1 MIRVFGLVATL
12 CGFLAAPIQAQEIGD
27 LAKVDTELLNVR
39 SGPSADT
46 SVVGRVSQGTLMLV
60 VERQGD
66 WVKLSDPLRRG
77 LAEGWVNSRF
87 LAVLVPS
94 QQTETRRL
102 TAPSAPAARYAPRPD
117 PFQISDADFEC
128 SESYITEGGFDEC
141 ELEVEIEV
149 NIPSIFEPYLRDY
162 VDVTCEAEISYRTR
176 DSYFE
181 QNERESESTSMYLY
195 SGTVSGSLE
204 IEFDFGYTFEPVVS
218 AKVESLECR
227 PD

>member
-1 MIRVFGLVATL
+1 MIRFIGPVAAL
-12 CGFLAAPIQAQEIGD
+12 CGFFTLPIHAQEIGD
-27 LAKVDTELLNVR
+27 LATVNTELLNVR
-39 SGPSADT
+39 TGPSSDT
-46 SVVGRVSQGTLMLV
+46 SVVGRVSQGAMLLV

-66 WVKLSDPLRRG
+66 WVKFSDPLNRG

-87 LAVLVPS
+87 LIVAVPS
-94 QQTETRRL
+94 QQIGTQRP
-102 TAPSAPAARYAPRPD
+102 TAKSAPAPRFVPIPD
-117 PFQISDADFEC
+117 PFQIADADFEC

-149 NIPSIFEPYLRDY
+149 NIPSTFAPYLRDY
-162 VDVTCEAEISYRTR
+162 VDVTCVAEISYRTN

-181 QNERESESTSMYLY
+181 QSDRESESTSLYLY
-195 SGTVSGSLE
+195 SGTASVTLE
-204 IEFDFGYTFEPVVS
+204 IDFDFGYTFEPVIS

>member
-1 MIRVFGLVATL
+1 M
-12 CGFLAAPIQAQEIGD
+12 PIHAQEIGD

-46 SVVGRVSQGTLMLV
+46 SVVGRVSQGTSMLV
-60 VERQGD
+60 VERQGA

-87 LAVLVPS
+87 LTVTAPS
-94 QQTETRRL
+94 QQTGEQRP
-102 TAPSAPAARYAPRPD
+102 TAQSAPVPRYVPRPD
-117 PFQISDADFEC
+117 PFQITDADFEC
-128 SESYITEGGFDEC
+128 SESYINEGGFDEC

-149 NIPSIFEPYLRDY
+149 NIPSIFAPYLRDY
-162 VDVTCEAEISYRTR
+162 VDVTCEAEISYRTQ

-181 QNERESESTSMYLY
+181 QNERESESTSLYLY
-195 SGTVSGSLE
+195 AGATSETIE
-204 IEFDFGYTFEPVVS
+204 IDFDFGYTVEPVIS